1 MWFGQKEIAKSELF
15 QQGGLVKVNENN
27 MNDKTDWA
35 ALKKMTESEIE
46 LAAKSDPDAP
56 LLSDYELSQFKRVK
70 PVQEIDVREIRTK
83 LHLSQEK
90 FAIFFGVSKRTIQEW
105 EQHRKRPNATSRNFL
120 RVVEYA
126 PDVVQRALA
135 N

>member
-1 MWFGQKEIAKSELF
+1 M
-15 QQGGLVKVNENN
+15 NENN
-27 MNDKTDWA
+27 MNDRTDWA
-35 ALKKMTESEIE
+35 ALKKMTEAEIE

-56 LLSDYELSQFKRVK
+56 LLSDYDLSQFKRVN
-70 PVQEIDVREIRTK
+70 PIQEIDVREIRNK

-135 N
+135 I

>member
-1 MWFGQKEIAKSELF
+1 VWFGQKEIAKSELF

>member
-1 MWFGQKEIAKSELF
+1 M
-15 QQGGLVKVNENN
+15 NENN

>member
-1 MWFGQKEIAKSELF
+1 MK
-15 QQGGLVKVNENN
+15 
-27 MNDKTDWA
+27 DKTNWN
-35 ALKKMTESEIE
+35 ALKNMTETDIKT
-46 LAAKSDPDAP
+46 AAKSDPDAP
-56 LLSDYELSQFKRVK
+56 LLTNNQLKQFKRVN
-70 PVQEIDVREIRTK
+70 PVEDIDVQKIRSK

-90 FAIFFGVSKRTIQEW
+90 FALFFGVSKRTIQEW

-126 PDVVQRALA
+126 PDVVQKALEKKS

>member
-1 MWFGQKEIAKSELF
+1 MS
-15 QQGGLVKVNENN
+15 VKD
-27 MNDKTDWA
+27 MRDKTNLEALGALTECEIQA
-35 ALKKMTESEIE
+35 AAM
-46 LAAKSDPDAP
+46 SDPDLP
-56 LLSDYELSQFKRVK
+56 LLSDRELERFK
-70 PVQEIDVREIRTK
+70 PVLPVDDIDVRKIRKK

-126 PDVVQRALA
+126 PDVVQRALEA
-135 N
+135 

>member
-35 ALKKMTESEIE
+35 ALKKMTDSEIE